1 MNMPENVAVFH
12 VLFCQTIQ
20 LPCGKARSVHDLVEA
35 ASVAEPSM
43 CLQSSTEEFEKWVRL
58 PKLRIFK
65 PLQISAVSKLSSGD
79 CWTGI

>member
-20 LPCGKARSVHDLVEA
+20 LPCGKAQSVPDLIKA
-35 ASVAEPSM
+35 ARVAEPST
-43 CLQSSTEEFEKWVRL
+43 CLQTSTEEFEKWVCL
-58 PKLRIFK
+58 PKLRLFK
-65 PLQISAVSKLSSGD
+65 PLQISAVSKLSSGS